1 MHRRSGRNLSGDGG
15 SDGLRHIAT
24 EGHGRETPSWCLPR
38 DSSGEHGMSTEVHT
52 EISAEELART
62 FEEPVAD
69 VDLKHYAVEDWAA
82 LALFW
87 LMAFAVILQ
96 FFTRYVLND
105 SLAWTEEIATYCL
118 VAVVFVG
125 SSMCVRLGRHIQ
137 VDLIFRYLP
146 AGVARVLATAI
157 DVIRTVFFA
166 YAAYLVWAFMA
177 IVEGETM
184 TTIMLPKNLI
194 YGCVFVGFILMF
206 LRSLQVLVENWRR
219 GYSMLERPEAF
230 DTVSI

>member
-1 MHRRSGRNLSGDGG
+1 MQ
-15 SDGLRHIAT
+15 
-24 EGHGRETPSWCLPR
+24 
-38 DSSGEHGMSTEVHT
+38 TEVHT

-62 FEEPVAD
+62 FDEPAPD
-69 VDLKHYAVEDWAA
+69 VDLKHYAFEDWLA

-87 LMAFAVILQ
+87 LMTLAVFLQ

-125 SSMCVRLGRHIQ
+125 SAMCVRLGRHIQ

-146 AGVARVLATAI
+146 PGLARVLSTAI
-157 DVIRTVFFA
+157 DVVRTIFFA
-166 YAAYLVWAFMA
+166 YAAYLVWGFMA

-184 TTIMLPKNLI
+184 TTITLPKNLI
-194 YGCVFVGFILMF
+194 YSFVFIGFILMF
-206 LRSLQVLVENWRR
+206 LRSIQVSYENWRR
-219 GYSMLERPEAF
+219 GYSILERPEAF
-230 DTVSI
+230 DPAPTT